1 MDDEAAKLF
10 DLLDVN
16 TDGGINRDEF
26 NDGLRSGAFVPG
38 SNAVSRSTS
47 AAASPSRSLNA
58 SGTGWRPASD
68 ARPATGDVRADEA
81 ALLPTIPEPASEAAQ
96 EKQEARRLAQ
106 AAYWEQGRE
115 QAGAASSKAP
125 GEEVDFQKAFAEVEQ
140 RIAVARERYLQL
152 TEEGETLRKENAE
165 LKEVVGKARANA
177 ERRILKKRAENVQLL
192 ADNAEL
198 EHFTLEARK
207 LAEQKAKLPP
217 SKSFDGSSD
226 WDVLQQSNNA
236 IRRRLERVLTR
247 PQRMPL
253 GGSLESPGDSS
264 LEATPRIE
272 AVEEWRTTSA
282 VAHSPLASSPV
293 LGRTRTDGFRPR
305 GAA

>member
-1 MDDEAAKLF
+1 M
-10 DLLDVN
+10 
-16 TDGGINRDEF
+16 
-26 NDGLRSGAFVPG
+26 
-38 SNAVSRSTS
+38 
-47 AAASPSRSLNA
+47 
-58 SGTGWRPASD
+58 
-68 ARPATGDVRADEA
+68 
-81 ALLPTIPEPASEAAQ
+81 LPTIPEPASEAAQ

-125 GEEVDFQKAFAEVEQ
+125 AEEVDFQKAFAEVEQ

-152 TEEGETLRKENAE
+152 NEEGETLRKENAE

-253 GGSLESPGDSS
+253 GGALESPKSSISS

-282 VAHSPLASSPV
+282 VASSPLTSSPV